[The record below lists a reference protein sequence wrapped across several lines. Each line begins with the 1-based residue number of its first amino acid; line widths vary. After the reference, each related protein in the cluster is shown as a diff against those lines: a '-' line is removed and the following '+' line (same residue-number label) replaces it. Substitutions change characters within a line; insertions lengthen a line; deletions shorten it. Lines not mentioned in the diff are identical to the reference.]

1 MEQKGNYIFLSSL
14 VYLPDS
20 LLYNA
25 LGDEEETSLT
35 LYETLLFQQY
45 RSISHLMKTLGKYRR
60 QTKFKF
66 ATGHPLRATVNII
79 NALEISSFP
88 DPLRAF

>member
-25 LGDEEETSLT
+25 LGDEEETSII
-35 LYETLLFQQY
+35 YEGLF
-45 RSISHLMKTLGKYRR
+45 I
-60 QTKFKF
+60 
-66 ATGHPLRATVNII
+66 
-79 NALEISSFP
+79 
-88 DPLRAF
+88 